1 MQSLSRRQFLQQ
13 QIDSIRAVIEKREFA
28 EVYGSP
34 EIIEAYSR
42 ETDRLK
48 DEAAPLEAQLNELDN
63 E

>member
-42 ETDRLK
+42 ETNRLK
-48 DEAAPLEAQLNELDN
+48 EEAAQLEAQLKELNNE
-63 E
+63 